1 MEFTQDQR
9 NTKFTQA
16 SDTQRYLYSDPDSG
30 EAIFDIAQTNHIT
43 PNGQYKSFALAV
55 GDVILGLVPQEQLP
69 QLLMERLEIT
79 QPAAMRITADV
90 LDFLEP
96 LNSDSKADSVLTA
109 VSTTENTIPINKEPT
124 VVEPDTLAAEL
135 AETEAVF
142 KQLQPIRTMA
152 HDMETIKQVEEPVH
166 LATDQETILNGQGN
180 AQKNE
185 SAQWGTPE
193 K

>member
-1 MEFTQDQR
+1 MQFTYEQR
-9 NTKFTQA
+9 EGKFATA
-16 SDTQRYLYSDPDSG
+16 SDTQKELYESYDSG
-30 EAIFDIAQTNHIT
+30 AEIAKIGQTHGVTQLPDFAITI
-43 PNGQYKSFALAV
+43 

-96 LNSDSKADSVLTA
+96 LNSDTKAEQLLEA
-109 VSTTENTIPINKEPT
+109 VSTAENTIPINVEPGEL
-124 VVEPDTLAAEL
+124 EPDTLAAEL
-135 AETEAVF
+135 AETEAAF

-152 HDMETIKQVEEPVH
+152 HDMETLKQVEEPVYQ
-166 LATDQETILNGQGN
+166 AASQETILNGQGN
-180 AQKNE
+180 AQKNV